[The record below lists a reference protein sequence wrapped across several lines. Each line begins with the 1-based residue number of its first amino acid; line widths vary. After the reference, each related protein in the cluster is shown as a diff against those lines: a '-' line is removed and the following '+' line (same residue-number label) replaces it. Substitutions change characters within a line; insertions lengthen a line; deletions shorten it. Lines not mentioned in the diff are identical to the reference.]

1 MGKNSAR
8 SPSTLSKSLMGKAS
22 PIWRVPYLALPE
34 VYASLGRAKEWQDVF
49 GKSKYK
55 DQKDFGSWE
64 GPILLQDH
72 SDPVWFK
79 ELHISRL

>member
-1 MGKNSAR
+1 MVRKVISVFWG
-8 SPSTLSKSLMGKAS
+8 T
-22 PIWRVPYLALPE
+22 
-34 VYASLGRAKEWQDVF
+34 KEWQGVF

-55 DQKDFGSWE
+55 DQKGFGSWE

-72 SDPVWFK
+72 NDPVWFK

>member
-1 MGKNSAR
+1 MGEWNH
-8 SPSTLSKSLMGKAS
+8 GKIIAQENVIEHWLNGTKIIGI
-22 PIWRVPYLALPE
+22 IWG
-34 VYASLGRAKEWQDVF
+34 SKEWKDVF

-55 DQKDFGSWE
+55 DQKGFGSWE

-79 ELHISRL
+79 ELHVSRL